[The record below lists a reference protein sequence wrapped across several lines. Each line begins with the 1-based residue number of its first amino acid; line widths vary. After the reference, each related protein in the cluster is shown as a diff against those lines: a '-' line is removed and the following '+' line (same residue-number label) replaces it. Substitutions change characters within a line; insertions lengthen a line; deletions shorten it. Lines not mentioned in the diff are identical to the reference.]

1 MLKHISL
8 FKITSDISSS
18 SKLYQEVILYQWK
31 CQGVPCTL
39 WCLEWSHLSVSHTC
53 SLLSLG
59 QEVWIFG
66 TPVHHL
72 AQSLGNIMW
81 FMNYIFWNQLNQ
93 ALYYV
98 QIFQSLIILFHIH
111 WKVLCW
117 WKWKWK
123 SVASDSA
130 IPWTNTVHG
139 IP

>member
-1 MLKHISL
+1 MSPNKFVLKHISL

-53 SLLSLG
+53 SLLSWG

-98 QIFQSLIILFHIH
+98 TNIPKSDNTISYSRKSSVLM
-111 WKVLCW
+111 KVKVKVSRVGLC
-117 WKWKWK
+117 
-123 SVASDSA
+123 D
-130 IPWTNTVHG
+130 PMD
-139 IP
+139 